1 MLSVS
6 FARKGQPMALIFIKI
21 ALLAGLVMLT
31 LGVVPDRRWGGIIS
45 IGIVIAAAFI
55 LHFVAP

>member
-1 MLSVS
+1 MT
-6 FARKGQPMALIFIKI
+6 LILIKI
-21 ALLAGLVMLT
+21 ALLAGLVILT
-31 LGVVPDRRWGGIIS
+31 LGVLPDRRRGGIIS